1 MKDKVIL
8 AYSGGL
14 DTSVILKWLA
24 NKGFDVIA
32 YVADVGQKEDFKA
45 VEEKAY
51 ATGASKVYIEDLKKP
66 LVTDYIFPA
75 LKANT
80 IYEGTYMLGTS
91 LARPIIAKRHIEIAK
106 KEGTKYVAHGAT
118 GKGNDQVRFEFGY
131 YMNMPDVKIISPWKD
146 EEWLSQFEGRSD
158 MLKYAE
164 DNGIPVKATTKK
176 PYSEDENLI
185 HISHEAG
192 ILEDPSKRCPEDV
205 YSLSLSPEKAADK
218 ETVLT
223 FTFKD
228 GIPLSVKNEGDGTVV
243 TDPVEMI
250 LYLNKMGHDN
260 AIGRV
265 DMVENRFIGIKSRGV
280 YETPGCEILWKAH
293 HNLEGLTMDKEA
305 MHLRDMLSPKY
316 AELIYNGY
324 WGAPEFN
331 MLTALFDESQKFVTG
346 TATVALYKGNVI
358 NAGITSNC
366 SLYNED
372 LGSMD
377 KAGGYHPIDCKGF
390 ININAIRLMASSIR
404 EAKGIDGRGPQ
415 KGPLP
420 FCRESGSLLIT
431 ETFRPPHPFKNH
443 SIIRGPGAVDYLSIT
458 PFVLNFLL
466 FTHTANTIIFA
477 VL

>member
-1 MKDKVIL
+1 MKEKIIL

-14 DTSVILKWLA
+14 DTSVILKWLS

-32 YVADVGQKEDFKA
+32 YVADVGQNEDFKA

-51 ATGASKVYIEDLKKP
+51 ATGASKVYVEDLKAP

-158 MLKYAE
+158 MLKYAA
-164 DNGIPVKATTKK
+164 DNGIPVKASLKK

-205 YSLSLSPEKAADK
+205 YSLTLSPEKAADK
-218 ETVLT
+218 ETILT

-228 GIPLSVKNEGDGTVV
+228 GVPLSVKNEGDGTVV

-250 LYLNKMGHDN
+250 IYLNKMGHDN

-331 MLTALFDESQKFVTG
+331 MLTALFDESQKNVTG

-358 NAGITSNC
+358 NAGISSDC

-390 ININAIRLMASSIR
+390 ININAIRLMASSLR
-404 EAKGIDGRGPQ
+404 DG
-415 KGPLP
+415 KAL
-420 FCRESGSLLIT
+420 
-431 ETFRPPHPFKNH
+431 
-443 SIIRGPGAVDYLSIT
+443 
-458 PFVLNFLL
+458 
-466 FTHTANTIIFA
+466 
-477 VL
+477 

>member
-1 MKDKVIL
+1 MQKTIEMNRLICIIAAIRRLDEMKDKVIL

-14 DTSVILKWLA
+14 DTSVILKWLS

-66 LVTDYIFPA
+66 LVTDYIFHA

-164 DNGIPVKATTKK
+164 ENGIPVKATTKK

-205 YSLSLSPEKAADK
+205 YSLTLSPEKANDK
-218 ETVLT
+218 ETVLSIY
-223 FTFKD
+223 FKD
-228 GIPLSVKNEGDGTVV
+228 GVPQSIKNEDDGTTI

-331 MLTALFDESQKFVTG
+331 MLTALFEESQKFVTG
-346 TATVALYKGNVI
+346 KATVALYKGNVI
-358 NAGITSNC
+358 NAGIESGC

-377 KAGGYHPIDCKGF
+377 KAGGYHPADCKGF
-390 ININAIRLMASSIR
+390 ININAIRLMASSVR
-404 EAKGIDGRGPQ
+404 EAKGID
-415 KGPLP
+415 
-420 FCRESGSLLIT
+420 C
-431 ETFRPPHPFKNH
+431 
-443 SIIRGPGAVDYLSIT
+443 
-458 PFVLNFLL
+458 
-466 FTHTANTIIFA
+466 
-477 VL
+477 

>member
-1 MKDKVIL
+1 MKEKVIL

-14 DTSVILKWLA
+14 DTSVILKWLS

-32 YVADVGQKEDFKA
+32 YVADVGQNEDFKA
-45 VEEKAY
+45 IEEKAY
-51 ATGASKVYIEDLKKP
+51 ATGASKVYVEDLKKP
-66 LVTDYIFPA
+66 LVTDYIYPA

-158 MLKYAE
+158 MLKYAVE
-164 DNGIPVKATTKK
+164 NNIPVKASLKK

-205 YSLSLSPEKAADK
+205 YSLTLSPEKANDK
-218 ETVLT
+218 ETILT

-250 LYLNKMGHDN
+250 VYLNKMGHDN

-358 NAGITSNC
+358 NAGISSDC

-404 EAKGIDGRGPQ
+404 NG
-415 KGPLP
+415 
-420 FCRESGSLLIT
+420 
-431 ETFRPPHPFKNH
+431 N
-443 SIIRGPGAVDYLSIT
+443 
-458 PFVLNFLL
+458 
-466 FTHTANTIIFA
+466 AN
-477 VL
+477 

>member
-164 DNGIPVKATTKK
+164 ENGIPVKATTKK
-176 PYSEDENLI
+176 PYSEDENMI

-192 ILEDPSKRCPEDV
+192 ILEDPSARCPEDV
-205 YSLSLSPEKAADK
+205 YSLTLSPEKANDK
-218 ETVLT
+218 ETILSIV
-223 FTFKD
+223 FKD
-228 GIPLSVKNEGDGTVV
+228 GIPLSVTNENDGTVV
-243 TDPVEMI
+243 TDPLEMI

-346 TATVALYKGNVI
+346 KATVALYKGNVI
-358 NAGITSNC
+358 NAGIESNC

-404 EAKGIDGRGPQ
+404 EAKGIDG
-415 KGPLP
+415 
-420 FCRESGSLLIT
+420 
-431 ETFRPPHPFKNH
+431 
-443 SIIRGPGAVDYLSIT
+443 
-458 PFVLNFLL
+458 
-466 FTHTANTIIFA
+466 
-477 VL
+477 

>member
-51 ATGASKVYIEDLKKP
+51 ATGASKVYIEDLRKP

-164 DNGIPVKATTKK
+164 ENGIPVKATTKK

-205 YSLSLSPEKAADK
+205 YSLTLSPEKAADK
-218 ETVLT
+218 ETILT
-223 FTFKD
+223 FYFKD
-228 GIPLSVKNEGDGTVV
+228 GVPQSVTNENDGTVV

-260 AIGRV
+260 AIGRC
-265 DMVENRFIGIKSRGV
+265 DLVENRFIGIKSRGV

-346 TATVALYKGNVI
+346 KATVALYKGNVI
-358 NAGITSNC
+358 NAGIESGC

-390 ININAIRLMASSIR
+390 ININAIRLMASSVR
-404 EAKGIDGRGPQ
+404 EAKGID
-415 KGPLP
+415 
-420 FCRESGSLLIT
+420 C
-431 ETFRPPHPFKNH
+431 
-443 SIIRGPGAVDYLSIT
+443 
-458 PFVLNFLL
+458 
-466 FTHTANTIIFA
+466 
-477 VL
+477 

>member
-1 MKDKVIL
+1 MKEKVIL

-14 DTSVILKWLA
+14 DTSVILKWLS

-32 YVADVGQKEDFKA
+32 YVANVGQNEDFKA
-45 VEEKAY
+45 IEEKAY
-51 ATGASKVYIEDLKKP
+51 KTGASKVYVEDLREK

-91 LARPIIAKRHIEIAK
+91 LARPIIAKTQIEIAE
-106 KEGTKYVAHGAT
+106 KEGAKYVAHGAT

-131 YMNMPDVKIISPWKD
+131 YMNKPDAIVISPWKD
-146 EEWLSQFEGRSD
+146 PEWLSEFEGRTD

-164 DNGIPVKATTKK
+164 KYDIPVKASQKK

-192 ILEDPSKRCPEDV
+192 ILEDPAMRCPEDV
-205 YSLSLSPEKAADK
+205 FNLTVSPKDAPDK
-218 ETVLT
+218 ETLIEIE
-223 FTFKD
+223 FKD
-228 GIPLSVKNEGDGTVV
+228 GIPIKITNLDDNTVIKK
-243 TDPVEMI
+243 PLEMI
-250 LYLNKMGHDN
+250 LYLNKLGHDN

-305 MHLRDMLSPKY
+305 MHLRDQLSPKY

-324 WGAPEFN
+324 WGSSEFN
-331 MLTALFDESQKFVTG
+331 MLTALFDESQKNVTG
-346 TATVALYKGNVI
+346 KAKVALYKGNVI
-358 NAGITSNC
+358 NAGIESEY
-366 SLYNED
+366 SLYNQA

-377 KAGGYHPIDCKGF
+377 EEGGYHPVDCKGF
-390 ININAIRLMASSIR
+390 ININAIRLVAFSER
-404 EAKGIDGRGPQ
+404 EKKAKS
-415 KGPLP
+415 K
-420 FCRESGSLLIT
+420 
-431 ETFRPPHPFKNH
+431 
-443 SIIRGPGAVDYLSIT
+443 
-458 PFVLNFLL
+458 
-466 FTHTANTIIFA
+466 
-477 VL
+477 

>member
-1 MKDKVIL
+1 MAKEKVIL

-32 YVADVGQKEDFKA
+32 YVANVGQNEDFKA
-45 VEEKAY
+45 IEEKAY
-51 ATGASKVYIEDLKKP
+51 ATGASKVYVEDLRKP

-91 LARPIIAKRHIEIAK
+91 LARPIIAKTHIDIAK

-164 DNGIPVKATTKK
+164 ENGIPVKASLKK

-205 YSLSLSPEKAADK
+205 YSLTLSPEKAADK
-218 ETVLT
+218 ETILT
-223 FTFKD
+223 FEFVD
-228 GIPLSVKNEGDGTVV
+228 GIPVSVKNENDGTVV

-331 MLTALFDESQKFVTG
+331 MLTALFNESQKFVTG
-346 TATVALYKGNVI
+346 KATVALYKGNVI
-358 NAGITSNC
+358 NAGIESGC

-404 EAKGIDGRGPQ
+404 EAKGID
-415 KGPLP
+415 
-420 FCRESGSLLIT
+420 C
-431 ETFRPPHPFKNH
+431 
-443 SIIRGPGAVDYLSIT
+443 
-458 PFVLNFLL
+458 
-466 FTHTANTIIFA
+466 
-477 VL
+477 

>member
-1 MKDKVIL
+1 MKEKIIL

-158 MLKYAE
+158 MMKYAE
-164 DNGIPVKATTKK
+164 ENGIPVKATTKK

-205 YSLSLSPEKAADK
+205 YSLTLSPEKANDK
-218 ETVLT
+218 ETLLT
-223 FTFKD
+223 FYFKD
-228 GIPLSVKNEGDGTVV
+228 GVPQYVKNENDGTVV
-243 TDPVEMI
+243 SDPVEMI

-331 MLTALFDESQKFVTG
+331 MLTALFNESQKYVTG
-346 TATVALYKGNVI
+346 KATVALYKGNVI
-358 NAGITSNC
+358 NAGIESGC

-390 ININAIRLMASSIR
+390 ININAIRLMASSMR
-404 EAKGIDGRGPQ
+404 EMKGID
-415 KGPLP
+415 
-420 FCRESGSLLIT
+420 E
-431 ETFRPPHPFKNH
+431 
-443 SIIRGPGAVDYLSIT
+443 
-458 PFVLNFLL
+458 
-466 FTHTANTIIFA
+466 
-477 VL
+477 

>member
-32 YVADVGQKEDFKA
+32 YVADVGQNENYKA
-45 VEEKAY
+45 IEEKAY

-66 LVTDYIFPA
+66 LVTDYIYPA

-164 DNGIPVKATTKK
+164 ENGIPVKATTKK
-176 PYSEDENLI
+176 PYSEDENMI

-192 ILEDPSKRCPEDV
+192 ILEDPSMRCPEDV
-205 YSLSLSPEKAADK
+205 YSLTLSPQKAADK
-218 ETVLT
+218 ETILT
-223 FTFKD
+223 IEFKD
-228 GIPLSVKNEGDGTVV
+228 GTPVSVKNENDGTVV
-243 TDPVEMI
+243 TEPVEMI
-250 LYLNKMGHDN
+250 MYLNKMGHYN

-293 HNLEGLTMDKEA
+293 HNLEGLCMDKEA

-331 MLTALFDESQKFVTG
+331 MLTALFEESQKNVTG
-346 TATVALYKGNVI
+346 KATVALYKGNVI
-358 NAGITSNC
+358 NAGIESPC

-390 ININAIRLMASSIR
+390 ININAIRLMASAMR
-404 EAKGIDGRGPQ
+404 DAK
-415 KGPLP
+415 
-420 FCRESGSLLIT
+420 
-431 ETFRPPHPFKNH
+431 N
-443 SIIRGPGAVDYLSIT
+443 
-458 PFVLNFLL
+458 
-466 FTHTANTIIFA
+466 
-477 VL
+477 

>member
-1 MKDKVIL
+1 MKEKVIL

-14 DTSVILKWLA
+14 DTSVILKWLS

-32 YVADVGQKEDFKA
+32 YVADVGQNEDFKA
-45 VEEKAY
+45 IEEKAY

-75 LKANT
+75 LKSNC

-131 YMNMPDVKIISPWKD
+131 YMNMSDVKIISPWKD

-158 MLKYAE
+158 MLAYAE
-164 DNGIPVKATTKK
+164 KYGIPVKASLKK

-192 ILEDPSKRCPEDV
+192 MLEDPEKRCPEDV
-205 YSLSLSPEKAADK
+205 FSLTVSPHEAP
-218 ETVLT
+218 ETETLLT
-223 FTFKD
+223 IEFKD
-228 GIPLSVKNEGDGTVV
+228 GVPVSIVNENDGKCVSDPLEI
-243 TDPVEMI
+243 I

-293 HNLEGLTMDKEA
+293 HNLEGLCMDKEA

-324 WGAPEFN
+324 WGSPEFN
-331 MLTALFDESQKFVTG
+331 MLTALFEESQKDVTG
-346 TATVALYKGNVI
+346 KATVALYKGNVI
-358 NAGITSNC
+358 NAGITSPT

-377 KAGGYHPIDCKGF
+377 KAGGYHPVDCKGF
-390 ININAIRLMASSIR
+390 ININAIRLIADSQR
-404 EAKGIDGRGPQ
+404 K
-415 KGPLP
+415 
-420 FCRESGSLLIT
+420 
-431 ETFRPPHPFKNH
+431 
-443 SIIRGPGAVDYLSIT
+443 
-458 PFVLNFLL
+458 
-466 FTHTANTIIFA
+466 HTN
-477 VL
+477 

>member
-32 YVADVGQKEDFKA
+32 YVADVGQNEDYKA
-45 VEEKAY
+45 IEEKAY

-66 LVTDYIFPA
+66 LVTDYIYPA

-164 DNGIPVKATTKK
+164 ENGIPVKATTKK
-176 PYSEDENLI
+176 PYSEDENMI

-192 ILEDPSKRCPEDV
+192 ILEDPSMRCPEDV
-205 YSLSLSPEKAADK
+205 YSLTLSPQKAADK
-218 ETVLT
+218 ETILT
-223 FTFKD
+223 IEFKD
-228 GIPLSVKNEGDGTVV
+228 GTPVSVKNENDGTVV
-243 TDPVEMI
+243 TEPVEMI
-250 LYLNKMGHDN
+250 MYLNKMGHDN

-293 HNLEGLTMDKEA
+293 HNLEGLCMDKEA

-331 MLTALFDESQKFVTG
+331 MLTALFEESQKNVTG
-346 TATVALYKGNVI
+346 RATVALYKGNVI
-358 NAGITSNC
+358 NAGIESPC

-390 ININAIRLMASSIR
+390 ININAIRLMASAMR
-404 EAKGIDGRGPQ
+404 DAK
-415 KGPLP
+415 
-420 FCRESGSLLIT
+420 
-431 ETFRPPHPFKNH
+431 N
-443 SIIRGPGAVDYLSIT
+443 
-458 PFVLNFLL
+458 
-466 FTHTANTIIFA
+466 
-477 VL
+477 

>member
-1 MKDKVIL
+1 MKEKVIL

-14 DTSVILKWLA
+14 DTSVILKWLS

-32 YVADVGQKEDFKA
+32 YVADVGQNEDFKTI
-45 VEEKAY
+45 EEKAY

-75 LKANT
+75 LKSNC

-131 YMNMPDVKIISPWKD
+131 YMNMSDVKIISPWKD

-158 MLKYAE
+158 MLAYAE
-164 DNGIPVKATTKK
+164 KYGIPVKASLKK

-192 ILEDPSKRCPEDV
+192 MLEDPAKRCPEDV
-205 YSLSLSPEKAADK
+205 FSLTVSPHEAP
-218 ETVLT
+218 ETETLLT
-223 FTFKD
+223 IEFKD
-228 GIPLSVKNEGDGTVV
+228 GVPVSIVNENDGKCVSDPL
-243 TDPVEMI
+243 EMI

-293 HNLEGLTMDKEA
+293 HNLEGLCMDKEA

-324 WGAPEFN
+324 WGSPEFN
-331 MLTALFDESQKFVTG
+331 MLTALFEESQKDVTG
-346 TATVALYKGNVI
+346 KATVALYKGNVI
-358 NAGITSNC
+358 NAGITSPT

-390 ININAIRLMASSIR
+390 ININAIRLIADSQR
-404 EAKGIDGRGPQ
+404 K
-415 KGPLP
+415 
-420 FCRESGSLLIT
+420 
-431 ETFRPPHPFKNH
+431 
-443 SIIRGPGAVDYLSIT
+443 
-458 PFVLNFLL
+458 
-466 FTHTANTIIFA
+466 HTN
-477 VL
+477 

>member
-32 YVADVGQKEDFKA
+32 YVADVGQNEDYKA
-45 VEEKAY
+45 IEEKAY

-66 LVTDYIFPA
+66 LVTDYIYPA

-91 LARPIIAKRHIEIAK
+91 LARPIIAKKHIEIARA
-106 KEGTKYVAHGAT
+106 EGTKYVAHGAT

-146 EEWLSQFEGRSD
+146 EEWLSQFEGRTD
-158 MLKYAE
+158 MLKYAAE
-164 DNGIPVKATTKK
+164 NGIPVKATAKK
-176 PYSEDENLI
+176 PYSEDENMI

-192 ILEDPSKRCPEDV
+192 ILEDPSMRCPEDV
-205 YSLSLSPEKAADK
+205 YSLTLSPQKANDA

-223 FTFKD
+223 IAFKD
-228 GIPLSVKNEGDGTVV
+228 GTPVSVKNEGDGTVV

-293 HNLEGLTMDKEA
+293 HNLEGLCMDKEA

-331 MLTALFDESQKFVTG
+331 MLTSLFETSQKNVTG

-358 NAGITSNC
+358 NAGIASDF

-390 ININAIRLMASSIR
+390 ININAIRLIASSMR
-404 EAKGIDGRGPQ
+404 DAK
-415 KGPLP
+415 
-420 FCRESGSLLIT
+420 S
-431 ETFRPPHPFKNH
+431 
-443 SIIRGPGAVDYLSIT
+443 
-458 PFVLNFLL
+458 
-466 FTHTANTIIFA
+466 
-477 VL
+477 

>member
-1 MKDKVIL
+1 MKEKVIL

-32 YVADVGQKEDFKA
+32 YVANVGQNEDFKA
-45 VEEKAY
+45 IEEKAY
-51 ATGASKVYIEDLKKP
+51 ATGASKVYVEDLREP
-66 LVTDYIFPA
+66 LVTDYIYPA

-91 LARPIIAKRHIEIAK
+91 LARPIIAKKHIEIAK
-106 KEGTKYVAHGAT
+106 AEGTKYVAHGAT

-158 MLKYAE
+158 MLRYAAE
-164 DNGIPVKATTKK
+164 NGIPVKATAKK
-176 PYSEDENLI
+176 PYSEDENMI

-205 YSLSLSPEKAADK
+205 YSLTLSPEKANDK
-218 ETVLT
+218 ETVLEIE
-223 FTFKD
+223 FKD
-228 GIPLSVKNEGDGTVV
+228 GIPVSVKNADDGTVV
-243 TDPVEMI
+243 SDPVGMI

-293 HNLEGLTMDKEA
+293 HNLEGLCMDKEA

-324 WGAPEFN
+324 WGAPEFE
-331 MLTALFDESQKFVTG
+331 MLTALFDASQKNVTG

-358 NAGITSNC
+358 NAGITSPC

-390 ININAIRLMASSIR
+390 ININAIRLMASAVR
-404 EAKGIDGRGPQ
+404 DAK
-415 KGPLP
+415 
-420 FCRESGSLLIT
+420 
-431 ETFRPPHPFKNH
+431 N
-443 SIIRGPGAVDYLSIT
+443 
-458 PFVLNFLL
+458 
-466 FTHTANTIIFA
+466 
-477 VL
+477 